1 MLDSAIAERIIINYK
16 NIMQDC
22 LDNKIQTVL
31 DIPYF
36 DDELEQE
43 EYEDLDNPFES
54 EDSIEVSRNCKDN

>member
-54 EDSIEVSRNCKDN
+54 EDSIEGSRNCKDN